1 MTTAAM
7 PFRDTFWNIPG
18 WAQVLLYAGGFV
30 AMALFAW
37 GLWRRIQLWRAGG
50 PGEAGRSA

>member
-50 PGEAGRSA
+50 PACAS